1 MAETRESRK
10 SRGWDPLQGL
20 RELLD
25 QGERALNEVL
35 AERSASERRNALRGR
50 LSNLLLDAQKRNW
63 EMWARWFQTINL
75 PTRTDVIRLG
85 KVLTQLEQRMSQ
97 LETGLK
103 AVERRAGVAE
113 RASPSASAP
122 SRSGHAPASDRPR
135 PARTR
140 RPPSRAA
147 EEKR

>member
-1 MAETRESRK
+1 MAETRETRK
-10 SRGWDPLQGL
+10 SRGWDPLQSL

-25 QGERALNEVL
+25 QGERSLNEVL

-50 LSNLLLDAQKRNW
+50 VSNLLLDAQKRNW

-97 LETGLK
+97 LESGLK
-103 AVERRAGVAE
+103 AVERRVGVAE
-113 RASPSASAP
+113 RASALPRGNGAAP
-122 SRSGHAPASDRPR
+122 VSDRPR

-140 RPPSRAA
+140 RPPSRAG
-147 EEKR
+147 EEQR